1 VTTSKR
7 SRTWI
12 LGGIVL
18 LLAVAGYVNSVGGR
32 FVWDDRML
40 ILKDPAVHSLR
51 NVKEVFLS
59 DFFGRSESPLPYGYY
74 RPLTTLSY
82 MLDRA
87 VWGLK
92 PFGFHLTNISLHAL
106 ASVLG
111 FLLLLRLGLSK
122 GQAGV
127 AAALFAVHPVHT
139 ENVAWISGRTD
150 LLAFALGAGA
160 MLVHL
165 AAQPPPPA
173 TQAPSKSRKRR
184 TVEPRAGS
192 TGVHAGLEAVALILF
207 GLALLAKEMAVVIPA
222 WIFLV
227 HLLSRRESWRRS
239 FGAVVPY
246 GVVVAAYVGLRL
258 AVHVPMPDQIPGAG
272 LLPALA
278 TAPATILRYLGWLLS
293 PTSPGAYVQN
303 PYVRILSDI
312 RFWGALLAVAA
323 AGLGLARLARKD
335 RRIGLLA
342 AMVAVSLVPILN
354 FVRVAS
360 PVDMGDTMA
369 ARFCY
374 MPSLPLLAL
383 AVVLLTGPKWPRHAL
398 GAVLVAGLVG
408 VGLANT
414 WRRNRDW
421 HDDLTLFSKTVRQ
434 VPEAPLPWARL
445 GFAYLRTGK
454 LEDARRAIARATALA
469 PGSWLALNARV
480 NLLAIEGKVREAL
493 PIQRQL
499 VRTAK
504 RARPVELGNLAYL
517 ERVNGHPD
525 RARAILEGLVATG
538 HASSDVWFNLAEL
551 DRTEGRNEQALAA
564 YAKALADD
572 SGNVAKILR
581 FGSLQQRVGHFAA
594 ARALYE
600 RALRAQPGNVQAR
613 LGLADILLREG
624 RRREAIARLME
635 LRQEA
640 RDPRVQAA
648 VSTRLRVLQGR
659 PDTGPAHDS
668 KGRATR

>member
-1 VTTSKR
+1 MTTARR
-7 SRTWI
+7 SRTWV
-12 LGGIVL
+12 LGGLVL
-18 LLAVAGYVNSVGGR
+18 LLAVAGYVNSIGGK

-40 ILKDPAVHSLR
+40 ILEDPAVRSLR
-51 NVKEVFLS
+51 HVEEVFLS
-59 DFFGRSESPLPYGYY
+59 DFFGRSESPIPYGYY

-92 PFGFHLTNISLHAL
+92 PFGFHLTNISLYAL

-111 FLLLLRLGLSK
+111 FLLLLRLGLSR

-139 ENVAWISGRTD
+139 ENVAWIAGRTD

-165 AAQPPPPA
+165 AAQPPPPVVRA
-173 TQAPSKSRKRR
+173 SSKARKRR
-184 TVEPRAGS
+184 PVEQPAGPAELQ
-192 TGVHAGLEAVALILF
+192 VGLEAVALLLF

-222 WIFLV
+222 WIVLV
-227 HLLSRRESWRRS
+227 HLLGRRESWRRS
-239 FGAVVPY
+239 LRAVVPY
-246 GVVVAAYVGLRL
+246 GVVVAAYVGLRF

-303 PYVRILSDI
+303 PYVRTLSDV

-369 ARFCY
+369 ARFCF
-374 MPSLPLLAL
+374 MPSLPFLAL
-383 AVVLLTGPKWPRHAL
+383 AVVLLTGPRWPRHAT
-398 GAVLVAGLVG
+398 GVILVAGL
-408 VGLANT
+408 LALALAGT

-421 HDDLTLFSKTVRQ
+421 HDDLTLFSKTVQQ
-434 VPEAPLPWARL
+434 VPRAPLPWVRL
-445 GFAYLRTGK
+445 GFAYLRKGK
-454 LEDARRAIARATALA
+454 PEEARRAIERAETLA
-469 PGSWLALNARV
+469 PGSWLVLNARV

-499 VRTAK
+499 VQTAG
-504 RARPVELGNLAYL
+504 RARPADLGNLAYL
-517 ERVNGHPD
+517 ERMNGHLE
-525 RARAILEGLVATG
+525 RARTILEELVATG
-538 HASSDVWFNLAEL
+538 HASSDVWFNLAEVH
-551 DRTEGRNEQALAA
+551 RAEGRNEQALAA

-572 SGNVAKILR
+572 PGNVAKIQR
-581 FGSLQQRVGHFAA
+581 FGSLQQRLGHLTAA
-594 ARALYE
+594 GELYR
-600 RALRAQPGNVQAR
+600 RALRAQPGNVPAR
-613 LGLADILLREG
+613 LGLADILVREG
-624 RRREAIARLME
+624 RRQEAIADL
-635 LRQEA
+635 LALLHDA
-640 RDPRVQAA
+640 RDPRVRTAA
-648 VSTRLRVLQGR
+648 TTRLNMLRG
-659 PDTGPAHDS
+659 GPNGGSSAHS
-668 KGRATR
+668 KGWASR